1 MEVSSPEIRITRTRE
16 TGRVL
21 IKVGEGNLQF
31 RDCHSFPGSVGKNQP
46 TMQET
51 QETRARFLGWE
62 APLEEE
68 LVTHSSILA

>member
-21 IKVGEGNLQF
+21 VKVGEGNLQF
-31 RDCHSFPGSVGKNQP
+31 RDCHSFHGSVGKNRP

-51 QETRARFLGWE
+51 QETRA
-62 APLEEE
+62 
-68 LVTHSSILA
+68 